1 MYVIKSILLPI
12 DGSNY
17 SETILKY
24 GIYLAKKLNTVIRV
38 LSVVDIRLIDWSM
51 ATGAE
56 SFVPLMPSADFQA
69 ESQKMHEEK
78 AEKITEKAAGI
89 LKKSEI
95 VHEIIKTSGIPSD
108 EICHQAMENDFV
120 IMGIRGEYERWT
132 NKFLGATVE
141 NVTRQINKPIM
152 LVDKD
157 FKPVQR
163 IHCGYDGSNSANK
176 ALQLSA
182 YLADALKLNLQ
193 VIAISTSEEE
203 RDQLLREADRY
214 LNPYKIEYNLRHES
228 GDPSDTLVNVQNS
241 APSPSLMVIGS
252 YGHTRLREAIIGSTT
267 VEVMRKAVKPVLLA
281 K

>member
-1 MYVIKSILLPI
+1 MIKSILLPI

-17 SETILKY
+17 SEPVLKY
-24 GIYLAKKLNTVIRV
+24 GIYLAKKLNAVVRV

-69 ESQKMHEEK
+69 ESQKMQEEK
-78 AEKITEKAAGI
+78 AEKVNEKAAGI
-89 LKKSEI
+89 LKKSG
-95 VHEIIKTSGIPSD
+95 VKYEIIKSSGIPSD
-108 EICHQAMENDFV
+108 EICHHAMENDFV

-141 NVTRQINKPIM
+141 SVTRQVNKSVM
-152 LVDKD
+152 LVDKL
-157 FKPVQR
+157 FNEIERV
-163 IHCGYDGSNSANK
+163 HCGYDGSSTANK
-176 ALQLSA
+176 ALQISA
-182 YLADALKLNLQ
+182 YLADILKLSLQ
-193 VIAISTSEEE
+193 VISISASEEE
-203 RDQLLREADRY
+203 RKQHLNEADRY
-214 LNPYKIEYNLRHES
+214 LNPYDIEYDLRHET
-228 GDPSDTLVNVQNS
+228 GDAADTLVRVQNN

-267 VEVMRKAVKPVLLA
+267 VEVMRKAAKPILLA

>member
-1 MYVIKSILLPI
+1 MIKSILLPI

-17 SETILKY
+17 SESVLEY
-24 GIYLAKKLNTVIRV
+24 GIFFARKLKSVIRV

-51 ATGAE
+51 AAGAE

-69 ESQKMHEEK
+69 ESQKMQDEK
-78 AEKITEKAAGI
+78 ADKINEKAAAI
-89 LKKSEI
+89 LIKSG
-95 VHEIIKTSGIPSD
+95 VNHEIIKASGIPSD
-108 EICHQAMENDFV
+108 EICHQAKENDFV
-120 IMGIRGEYERWT
+120 VMGIRGEYERWT

-141 NVTRQINKPIM
+141 QVTRQINKPTM

-157 FKPVQR
+157 FHKIQR

-182 YLADALKLNLQ
+182 YLSDTLKLSLQ
-193 VIAISTSEEE
+193 VIAISSSEEE
-203 RDQLLREADRY
+203 RTQILNEADRY
-214 LNPYKIEYNLRHES
+214 LNPYNIEYTLRHES

-241 APSPSLMVIGS
+241 AAAPSLMVMGS
-252 YGHTRLREAIIGSTT
+252 YGHSRLREAIIGSTT
-267 VEVMRKAVKPVLLA
+267 VEVMRKATKPVLLA

>member
-1 MYVIKSILLPI
+1 MIKSILLPI

-17 SETILKY
+17 SETVLKY
-24 GIYLAKKLNTVIRV
+24 GIFFASKLNAIVRV

-56 SFVPLMPSADFQA
+56 SFVPLMPSADYQA
-69 ESQKMHEEK
+69 ESQKMQEEK
-78 AEKITEKAAGI
+78 AEKVNEKAAEI
-89 LKKSEI
+89 LKKSDI
-95 VHEIIKTSGIPSD
+95 KYEIIKSSGIPSD
-108 EICHQAMENDFV
+108 EICHHAMENDFV

-141 NVTRQINKPIM
+141 SVTRQINKPTM
-152 LVDKD
+152 LVDKE
-157 FKPVQR
+157 FKPIERV
-163 IHCGYDGSNSANK
+163 HCGYDGSSTANK

-182 YLADALKLNLQ
+182 YFVSSLKLSLQ

-203 RDQLLREADRY
+203 RKQLLNEADRY
-214 LNPYKIEYNLRHES
+214 LNPYDIEYDLRHET
-228 GDPSDTLVNVQNS
+228 GDVAETLVSVQNN
-241 APSPSLMVIGS
+241 APASSLMVIGC

-267 VEVMRKAVKPVLLA
+267 VEVMRKAHKPVLLA